1 MIRHMLPPPPRNLTK
16 AVIEKVLRGIR
27 GDAKADPT
35 HPLLNVHHEQHREFV
50 KRILALEDAGR
61 AADSLTAGERDTI
74 LERLSRIVQTPGFL
88 SGELAD
94 TNAAEHIAL
103 EDERQRLVERLH
115 GFAPA
120 EVLDPEPRPL
130 TGGERMDAQEAVE
143 ALLRTPGYIDGSLKR
158 RDPRE
163 HEGITARLSELYAG
177 LHAVGPTEGPAVR
190 PDEGDV
196 DVDVDVE

>member
-1 MIRHMLPPPPRNLTK
+1 MNKHMLPPPPRNLTK

-27 GDAKADPT
+27 ADARADAT
-35 HPLLNVHHEQHREFV
+35 HPLVNASHEQHREYV
-50 KRILALEDAGR
+50 RRILALEDAAAAPDSLSASERDEVLGR
-61 AADSLTAGERDTI
+61 LGAIGRELDGADAASRKRLEAERRQLGKRLHGAEPAEMFDAPPEPLTAGERLD
-74 LERLSRIVQTPGFL
+74 VQ
-88 SGELAD
+88 
-94 TNAAEHIAL
+94 
-103 EDERQRLVERLH
+103 
-115 GFAPA
+115 
-120 EVLDPEPRPL
+120 
-130 TGGERMDAQEAVE
+130 DAIQ